1 MHRQILIWCC
11 LQSGGCSQALSET
24 FNTGAV
30 YCGDIPNA
38 VFLKG
43 DNEYDNMDIDC
54 DGANNSA
61 GDCAN
66 DPTGQGQTA
75 FKDTVQ
81 TYGIEDL
88 DANLHSYV
96 VFGNEGAD
104 PSFSPQDHGIEPLSV
119 MAVVCNDQV
128 VCTPSNAPFGSVIL
142 TADCYTSFM
151 ASGETPMALLPPA
164 NRLLPLESSAS
175 PMKD

>member
-1 MHRQILIWCC
+1 M
-11 LQSGGCSQALSET
+11 
-24 FNTGAV
+24 
-30 YCGDIPNA
+30 
-38 VFLKG
+38 FLKG
-43 DNEYDNMDIDC
+43 ENEYDNLDIDC

-81 TYGIEDL
+81 SFGIEDL

-104 PSFSPQDHGIEPLSV
+104 PSFSPQEHGVEPLSI

-128 VCTPSNAPFGSVIL
+128 VCAPNKKTFSCIQ
-142 TADCYTSFM
+142 
-151 ASGETPMALLPPA
+151 
-164 NRLLPLESSAS
+164 
-175 PMKD
+175 